1 MGPAYSASPYVIAV
15 IDFWTQ
21 SLEALHTPGPLEKLG
36 LSNTGAT
43 GRTPYRTT
51 PAAYIQRPGKSR
63 DALLQSTVSTT
74 NSADGTGTDPSTI
87 SDKHRDPLRLTGTFT
102 ASFRRQC
109 AANFNH
115 RMPENLPQRRIWSNC
130 CPPDNRTSEQ
140 PLKTPFSARIPG
152 DLARCARH
160 SPGFQIPMS
169 PTHQLHPGTNRNG
182 CLWKWLFVQLPD
194 CIFRKRYHV
203 IVPGISILT
212 RFTTLPVPGTHLLTG
227 PSNMV
232 DRPSQDC
239 RPTSQSLPS
248 DLPPVERH
256 KTSHLPL
263 TKPHFRG
270 TRCTHLFLPVFCILI
285 VPIIRFLSRK
295 NTQHS
300 HFFFA
305 TQFKDAYKS
314 ITPITTTT
322 YGFDFFSPATV
333 SQASTGKIYHFQYEK
348 PSATNFISPKS
359 EPPPTKMP
367 GASIYVFP
375 SRSRFIPTASYSVN
389 LPPKSIIIPVHVTP
403 AMQTKKKT
411 SRRDKLAR

>member
-1 MGPAYSASPYVIAV
+1 MGPAYSAGPYVIAV
-15 IDFWTQ
+15 IDFRTQ
-21 SLEALHTPGPLEKLG
+21 SLEALHTPGPLDKHG

-51 PAAYIQRPGKSR
+51 PAAYIQHPEKPG
-63 DALLQSTVSTT
+63 DTLLQSTVSTT

-109 AANFNH
+109 AANLNH

-140 PLKTPFSARIPG
+140 PLKTPFSVRMPG
-152 DLARCARH
+152 DLARRARH
-160 SPGFQIPMS
+160 SPEFQIPMS

-182 CLWKWLFVQLPD
+182 CLWRWLFVQLPD
-194 CIFRKRYHV
+194 CIFRKLYHV

-270 TRCTHLFLPVFCILI
+270 TRCTHLFLPVFCIFI

-295 NTQHS
+295 NTHHL

-305 TQFKDAYKS
+305 ARFRRPVFT
-314 ITPITTTT
+314 ITSKCSTT
-322 YGFDFFSPATV
+322 YIFKFFFPAAI
-333 SQASTGKIYHFQYEK
+333 SQAPAKKIYHFPYERH
-348 PSATNFISPKS
+348 PATNFSPQKKRAHSHPNNRPPHFRRIRNHPWETLCKRSPILPGKPDVLKWEQQVCAVGICGQPISL
-359 EPPPTKMP
+359 
-367 GASIYVFP
+367 F
-375 SRSRFIPTASYSVN
+375 
-389 LPPKSIIIPVHVTP
+389 
-403 AMQTKKKT
+403 
-411 SRRDKLAR
+411 